1 MSLSGQAFHLK
12 KSLLIGKMTVAT
24 HLNYFCFD
32 NFLLQLEKVARLTYV
47 LRVFLPVLFEA
58 RKILRVT
65 HETLFHSRL
74 SCVMLARIKLW
85 DAPKHNLTR
94 RGAEERDACYA

>member
-1 MSLSGQAFHLK
+1 MVVEPPLDEEEMT
-12 KSLLIGKMTVAT
+12 LLRLLLTLTTFALI
-24 HLNYFCFD
+24 
-32 NFLLQLEKVARLTYV
+32 NFLLQLEKVARLTSL

-74 SCVMLARIKLW
+74 SCVMLAHIKLW
-85 DAPKHNLTR
+85 DAPRYNLIR